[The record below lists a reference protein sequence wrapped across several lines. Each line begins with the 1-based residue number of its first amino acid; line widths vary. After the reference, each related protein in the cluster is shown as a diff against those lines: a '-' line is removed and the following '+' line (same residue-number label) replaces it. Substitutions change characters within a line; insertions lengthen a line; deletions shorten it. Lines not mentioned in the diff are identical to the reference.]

1 MVLEFPHPAAA
12 QLLNLLDGSRTEQAI
27 IAEMT
32 RLGMPLDDARKML
45 GDLIEAGLVV
55 GAHTLMPPALPPE
68 LRDRI
73 STEAAAIALRF
84 RERPATPAAILRRR
98 YDARVIVAGEG
109 TLASLMITTLAEA
122 GIGTIATITEPGG
135 PPVPVVSAKRPL
147 TTPADPG
154 DTAVPDPATSTAD
167 GPSPAES
174 GDHDPDSCGSLTAH
188 TRSGDT
194 DPRSPSAHDRR
205 PAGTGVPDRR
215 SWRGEPSASF
225 VVQIGWMA
233 RAPQRCAR
241 GVPHLAVGVR
251 DGIAIV
257 GPLVPPDRGPC
268 LRCIDFHR
276 TDRDPAWPRLA
287 AQLIRSPAPCAAAT
301 LRTAAGFAVA
311 EVLAFLD
318 GGTPTTTGTT
328 VEINGVAPWRRRIWT
343 THPRCA
349 CAKRDND
356 PR

>member
-1 MVLEFPHPAAA
+1 VSQQTLTRPILLPGLRPLWRSPHAVQLGTDPGQAMVLEFPHPAAA
-12 QLLNLLDGSRTEQAI
+12 QLLDLLDGSRTEQAI
-27 IAEMT
+27 IAEMS
-32 RLGMPLDDARKML
+32 RLGMPFDDARKLL
-45 GDLIEAGLVV
+45 GDLVEAGLVV

-73 STEAAAIALRF
+73 ATEAAALALRF

-109 TLASLMITTLAEA
+109 TLAGLMITTLGEA
-122 GIGTIATITEPGG
+122 GVGHVATITEPGG
-135 PPVPVVSAKRPL
+135 PAISVVCARRTL
-147 TTPADPG
+147 TTPEHPG
-154 DTAVPDPATSTAD
+154 APQPARTEPTSARRILTTFD
-167 GPSPAES
+167 DSGGPQPARTE
-174 GDHDPDSCGSLTAH
+174 
-188 TRSGDT
+188 
-194 DPRSPSAHDRR
+194 
-205 PAGTGVPDRR
+205 PA
-215 SWRGEPSASF
+215 ASF

-241 GVPHLAVGVR
+241 GVPHLTVGVR
-251 DGIAIV
+251 DGVAIV
-257 GPLVPPDRGPC
+257 GPLVPADGGPC
-268 LRCIDFHR
+268 LRCLDFHR

-318 GGTPTTTGTT
+318 GGNPTTIGTT
-328 VEINGVAPWRRRIWT
+328 VEINGVAPWRRRVWT

-349 CAKRDND
+349 CTKHDDN